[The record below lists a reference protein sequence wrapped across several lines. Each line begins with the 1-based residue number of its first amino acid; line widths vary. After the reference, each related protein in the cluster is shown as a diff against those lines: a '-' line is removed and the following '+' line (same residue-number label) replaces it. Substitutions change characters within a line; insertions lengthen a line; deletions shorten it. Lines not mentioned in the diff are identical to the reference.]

1 MLFVDFWLKVD
12 MASCN
17 GMAFRTSISR
27 VGKCWLADA
36 MLFLMGLESAK
47 ANGLKLCFSLI
58 FGWMSIWP
66 AVMAWLFGLVCRESE
81 NADVRMLCFSL
92 NFGWTSIWPAV
103 MAWLFGLLCQLFD
116 WLCLYRAIDE
126 PALQDVLAWNDFE
139 PDLAVLR
146 NCCLHQVEW
155 VSFDS
160 LAVCEGCGLIADG

>member
-1 MLFVDFWLKVD
+1 
-12 MASCN
+12 
-17 GMAFRTSISR
+17 
-27 VGKCWLADA
+27 
-36 MLFLMGLESAK
+36 
-47 ANGLKLCFSLI
+47 
-58 FGWMSIWP
+58 
-66 AVMAWLFGLVCRESE
+66 
-81 NADVRMLCFSL
+81 
-92 NFGWTSIWPAV
+92 

-146 NCCLHQVEW
+146 NCRLHQVEW